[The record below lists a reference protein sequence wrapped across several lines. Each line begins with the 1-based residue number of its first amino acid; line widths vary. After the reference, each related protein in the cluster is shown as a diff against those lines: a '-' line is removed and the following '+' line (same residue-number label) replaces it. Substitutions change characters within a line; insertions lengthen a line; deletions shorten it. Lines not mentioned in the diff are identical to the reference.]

1 MENCGVWRP
10 QCLGLSRGHSVMG
23 NNVIKKLQRL
33 LFKQMIVT
41 DETVNMALMDLLVAT
56 TCFWILKSMLG
67 QFLALLSCLLHPHLS
82 SSICPS
88 AQL

>member
-10 QCLGLSRGHSVMG
+10 QCLGVEQSHSVMD

-41 DETVNMALMDLLVAT
+41 DERANMALMDLLVAT
-56 TCFWILKSMLG
+56 TCFWILKSTC
-67 QFLALLSCLLHPHLS
+67 LAS
-82 SSICPS
+82 S
-88 AQL
+88 

>member
-10 QCLGLSRGHSVMG
+10 QCLGAEQSHSVMD

-41 DETVNMALMDLLVAT
+41 DERANMALMDLLVAT
-56 TCFWILKSMLG
+56 TCFWILKSTC
-67 QFLALLSCLLHPHLS
+67 LAS
-82 SSICPS
+82 S
-88 AQL
+88 